1 MISRKKKDCYRRVNR
16 KATDISRTA
25 SHAKLKDDRH
35 AQTHKSSK
43 RHTRRKR
50 VFVLLACNGL
60 HHLLLEKL
68 LSLLVKEPIL
78 LLLRSIALE
87 KYPIAPL
94 PILLIVKLSALLLLR
109 LLLRLLRSF
118 FGISTL
124 VEMPRAHRRMP
135 VHHVVAR
142 GLPAIGGIVGH
153 KAIGLKVGIAQMP
166 SIGSHLLHRG
176 RIEIDR
182 SAQKVSSHTGTL
194 APQGKSCRRF
204 RLLRLPFTSSIAR
217 FCEKI

>member
-1 MISRKKKDCYRRVNR
+1 MQRTS
-16 KATDISRTA
+16 SRTA
-25 SHAKLKDDRH
+25 SHDKLKGNGH

-50 VFVLLACNGL
+50 VFVLLARDGL
-60 HHLLLEKL
+60 HHLMLEKQ

-87 KYPIAPL
+87 KHPIAPC
-94 PILLIVKLSALLLLR
+94 PIGLKTSFSALLLLR

-124 VEMPRAHRRMP
+124 IEMPRAHRRMP

-142 GLPAIGGIVGH
+142 GLPPIGSIVGH
-153 KAIGLKVGIAQMP
+153 KAIGLKVGISQMP

-176 RIEIDR
+176 RIEIDG
-182 SAQKVSSHTGTL
+182 SAQKMSSHTGTL
-194 APQGKSCRRF
+194 ATQGQSSRRF
-204 RLLRLPFTSSIAR
+204 RLLRLPFTPSIAR